1 MKLYVFRHAEAED
14 LGKNGVFLDEQRQLT
29 EKGRADAKK
38 MGAYLKQK
46 QRKINLILHS
56 PLLRAVQTAEIL
68 ATEWGGELKAV
79 SELSTDYGART
90 YLEVV
95 GKHKNIEHLAIVA
108 HQPTLTK
115 LISTLVSG
123 EHNAQFRFEP
133 CSVALIRIGATLV
146 GGELELLLSPNDLP

>member
-1 MKLYVFRHAEAED
+1 MKLYLFRHAEAED
-14 LGKNGVFLDEQRQLT
+14 LGKGGTFLDEQRQLT

-68 ATEWGGELKAV
+68 AVEWGGELKAV
-79 SELSTDYGART
+79 AELSTDYGMRT
-90 YLEVV
+90 YLEVI
-95 GKHKNIEHLAIVA
+95 GKFKNIEHLALVG

-115 LISTLVSG
+115 VISTLISG
-123 EHNAQFRFEP
+123 EHNALFRFEP
-133 CSVALIRIGATLV
+133 CSLAVVRIGATLI